1 MTLVHNPRLSAS
13 GRARR
18 FALLTST
25 ALVGVS
31 LNLATPALAQ
41 TLPIPTGLEVVAGSG
56 EWNNGGAKITTPAAD
71 LRTVDL
77 LAKSRI
83 IDFTSFNIDNA
94 TVNYISTGGGANL
107 VAANRVVGSGAS
119 TITSTGKITADP
131 NISVWLINQ
140 DGITFNGTATLTSG
154 SLMLSTLGFTSTVNP
169 AFRTAFE
176 TTANTAAI
184 SFSGSSTNPITIGG
198 AGLSVSGSIVVVGQ
212 DITNNA
218 SVTSTGGSVVMI
230 AGSDVTFTA
239 GFGNPLSFTVNAGT
253 DLGQAAVNINKNVTG
268 QSVLIAGG
276 LKTNLTAALLNVD
289 ANAKLTAS
297 VAGGTVT
304 LATATTTVGTNTAT
318 ITNGT
323 NAAPSILVN
332 GSLAATGSSAD
343 VIVNSAAGV
352 TLANAVT
359 AGRDFKAT
367 GTTVTLGAAA
377 TTVNQS
383 AGRNVTINATTDD
396 ITGLGTLSLKSDTGG
411 TGAADLVLK
420 ADAGEVDFGAN
431 TLLQAGLTG
440 ADPLKRSMVRVTSGP
455 AITLGDV
462 IASGLVSGAG
472 TALEAADAIT
482 TGDVTVDQAL
492 TITSTGGSISTGKL
506 SVGNADAAV
515 LLSAAG
521 ADSDIFAS
529 DTIATNG
536 GNVLLSAENDIS
548 IGDVTTVLAGP
559 GTPTGSIGLLAGG
572 AITGGKLNAGVD
584 IAARAGAGVDIAK
597 AFAGDD
603 IDLTALSGTLTLD
616 SSTAKG
622 TGAVDTRV
630 TLTGTAGASGSLDV
644 VSGEDT
650 QLGESTIRLR
660 SAAGDITSGTG
671 LSALAGDVLVNASQD
686 VSLVSANAT
695 GGSVAVRAGRDVTQA
710 TSLTSNSEDVTVGA
724 GRNATLGTVKALDDI
739 DLTITGSLNFTKLTL
754 TGGTDGTRFADVTS
768 GSAGAVAGLSFT
780 TPDAAALAG
789 ANVVRIKA
797 GSVGTPGTASNAL
810 IVKDAAGNPASGAFS
825 FTADQGDIR
834 IGTATADGNI
844 GVTATLGS
852 VTGLADGY
860 AAPTGGEIAAGTH
873 KVLLDVG
880 SGSFGAITAST
891 LTQLT
896 TPTILRA
903 RSITADAINL
913 VAINTLDLGTVRTAG
928 TLTLRTTGGTAATGT
943 TLEIN
948 APATKLAEGFGAAT
962 LTAKP
967 ADALITVNAVQGI
980 AQLGTLTAGTG
991 ADLDPATGAAGQ
1003 ITVNARA
1010 LTIATAIAKDGGIT
1024 ATASDG
1030 LLQVGTGTAKQLIAL
1045 TKQNLD
1051 GISTGT
1057 DTTTDLLRA
1066 TNLTSTA
1073 GSIDLLSDTSVS
1085 VTTQAK
1091 AAIDL
1096 KISAAKDIGIT
1107 TGEATAGSLGLLAGG
1122 AITATTLTA
1131 GSDIAVQGGTS
1142 GALLP
1147 TNVTI
1152 TSATAGD
1159 DIDVAALNGDLTLDN
1174 GLSNNSPGTRGTSV
1188 SFGTPGAAGSITV
1201 ASGGET
1207 QLGESTIRLRSAA
1220 GDIASATSL
1229 STTAGDVLVNA
1240 SNDVSLAAVT
1250 ATGGSVAVRA
1260 GRDVTQATSLTSNS
1274 EDVTVGAGRNAT
1286 LGTVKALDDIDLT
1299 ITGSLN
1305 FTKLTLTGGTDGTR
1319 FADVTSGSAGA
1330 VAGLSFTTPDAA
1342 ALAGANVVRIKAG
1355 SVGTPGTASNAL
1367 IVKDAA
1373 GNPASGA
1380 FSFTADQGDIRIGTA
1395 TADGNIGVTAT
1406 LGSVTGLAD
1415 GYAAPTGGEI
1425 AAGTHKVLLD
1435 VGSGSFGAITA
1446 STLTQLTTPTIL
1458 RARSITADAINLVAI
1473 NTLDLGTV
1481 RTAGTLTLRTTGG
1494 TAATGTT
1501 LEINAPAT
1509 KLAEGFGAATLTAK
1523 PADALITVNA
1533 VQGIAQLGTLT
1544 AGTGADLDPATG
1556 AAGQIT
1562 VNARALTIATAI
1574 AKDGGI
1580 TATASDGLLQVG
1592 TGTAKQLIA
1601 LTKQNLDGIS
1611 TGTDTT
1617 TDLLRATNLTST
1629 AGSIDLL
1636 SDTSVSVTTQ
1646 AKAAID
1652 LKISAAKDIGITTGE
1667 ATAGSLGLL
1676 AGGAITATTLTA
1688 GSDIA
1693 VQGGTS
1699 GALLPTNVTITSAT
1713 AGDDIDV
1720 AALNGDLTL
1729 DNGLS
1734 NNSPGTRGT
1743 SVSFGTPGAA
1753 GSITVASGGETQ
1765 LGESTIRLR
1774 SAAGDIASA
1783 TSLSTTAG
1791 DVLVNASNDVSL
1803 AAVTATGGSVAVR
1816 AGRDVT
1822 QATSL
1827 TSNSEDVTVG
1837 AGRNATLGTVKALD
1851 DIDLTI
1857 TGSLNFT
1864 KLTLTGGTD
1873 GTRFADV
1880 TSGSAGAVA
1889 GLSFTT
1895 PDAAALA
1902 GANVVR
1908 IKAGSVGTPG
1918 AASNALIAGDVNSGT
1933 FTANAAAGDIRLRN
1947 ITATGN
1953 LSAAATLGSVTGV
1966 ADGYTPTSASNI
1978 VDANGKTVLIDVGSG
1993 AFGTI
1998 NGGLVKTVT
2007 SGATELRINKV
2018 NAGTIDLA
2026 ASNTLDVG
2034 TIIASGQV
2042 DLATTGG
2049 TAATDTA
2056 LEITNPPA
2064 KLAEGFGA
2072 AVLTAKPADA
2082 LITVNAVQGIAQLG
2096 TLTAGTGADPD
2107 PATGAAGQITVNAR
2121 ALTIATAIAKDGGIT
2136 ATASDGLLQ
2145 VGTGTAK
2152 QLIALTK
2159 QNLDGTSTGSDT
2171 TTDLLRA
2178 TNLTSTA
2185 GSIQLLSDTSI
2196 DVTTQAQA
2204 AIDLK
2209 ISVAKAIGI
2218 TTGVATTGSIGM
2230 LAGGAVSATTLI
2242 AGTDIGIQGGTSG
2255 ASPATN
2261 VTITS
2266 ATAGDDIDVAALN
2279 GNLSLTVANAKGT
2292 GPRGSRVRLAGL
2304 PGTSA
2309 LVEVVSGEVDDELG
2323 KSTVRLRSATGDVTS
2338 ATNLTAADG
2347 NIIAT
2352 AFRDV
2357 SITKGSATGGNIFG
2371 SAGRDANLVTGN
2383 ASGSIGLLAGGAVTG
2398 TALVAGVDIRAQG
2411 GTAGALPSTP
2421 VAITSATAGDDIDLV
2436 AINGDVSLATG
2447 LSKNTP
2453 GARET
2458 SVTFGTPGAAGSVAV
2473 ASGEDAAL
2481 SQSTISLRSVTGDV
2495 LSTTNLSTTGGDIIA
2510 TAFRDVSITRAS
2522 ATGGNIFGSAG
2533 RDASLVTGNASG
2545 SIGLLAGATVTGGT
2559 LNAGVDIAALGGTG
2573 VSITS
2578 GTAGDDID
2586 LQATTGNVS
2595 LTTGR
2600 STNAAGARGTSV
2612 TFGTPGAAGSVAVA
2626 SGEDAQLTAS
2636 TIRMRSVA
2644 GDVTSTANLSTADGD
2659 IIATAF
2665 RDVSITRGSATG
2677 GNIFGSA
2684 GRDATLVTGNASGS
2698 IGLLAGAT
2706 VTGGTLNAGVDIAAL
2721 GGTGVSIT
2729 SGAAGDDIDLQATT
2743 GNVSLTT
2750 GRSTN
2755 AAGARGTSVTFGSP
2769 GAAGSVRV
2777 DSGELAALLLSS
2789 INLRALSGDVV
2800 STTSLT
2806 TSAGDIAASASRDVR
2821 LTSATATG
2829 GNLFG
2834 SAGRDVNVATGN
2846 ATGSIGLLAANTVTG
2861 GTLIAG
2867 VDVAAKAGNGVTIT
2881 SATAGDDIDLLT
2893 DAGNI
2898 NLTTGLS
2905 NGVIASRGSSVSFAT
2920 PGAVGS
2926 VTVANS
2932 EPAELA
2938 LSTIRLRAATGN
2950 VTSTNSLATSR
2961 GNIVATASRDITLA
2975 TASATGGNLL
2985 ASAGRNVGVTTGN
2998 ATGSV
3003 GLLAGGTVTA
3013 GTLGAGVDVA
3023 AKAGTG
3029 IAITSATAGDD
3040 IDLLADTGTV
3050 SLASGLSNGLAGA
3063 RGTSVTFGTPGA
3075 VGSVGVASGEDSQ
3088 LAKSTIRLRA
3098 AAGDVTSATSLTTTD
3113 GDVTAAASRDITFA
3127 TARAT
3132 GGNLLASAGR
3142 NVGVTTGNA
3151 TGSIGLLAGGTVTAG
3166 TLGAGVDVAAKAGT
3180 GIAITSATAGDDI
3193 DLLANAGGVS
3203 LATGLSN
3210 GLAGA
3215 RGTSVTF
3222 GTPGAVG
3229 SVAVASG
3236 EDSQLAK
3243 STIRLRAAAG
3253 DVTSAT
3259 SLTTTDGDVIANAA
3273 LKVTL
3278 GKVNA
3283 AGGSVAALTGSEFR
3297 ADTITASEDVAVATK
3312 GNLTVTTSLAAGDD
3326 ISLSAVDTVTIG
3338 SGGASIKGTATGANT
3353 RSAKLTLSDA
3363 GKLPGVQFGAET
3375 GTTGN
3380 AITVEGSDVAINGTI
3395 NALTGTILLRN
3406 TGTGSVSVG
3415 DVDSGSTAK
3424 FKVDNAEFGRL
3435 AAGNVIV
3442 DSGNKA
3448 LEIGTLD
3455 VSEATGKVATR
3466 LLGTGSEIK
3475 ITGVVTVKGT
3485 GARTLQ
3491 IGGQVGDPG
3500 KADTLASQ
3508 ILMVTNGAKQPKI
3521 LGPSATIDLRG
3532 EKILFGT
3539 QALST
3544 NILGNSDAEIALKV
3558 ASADS
3563 LIYTDFTALPVG
3575 VFMTAKDMKISY
3587 KNFAVFQNTRVSSSN
3602 GVEINSTANGLPNQS
3617 ELALQLFSTGDSP
3630 AANSFAM
3637 FGVVNN
3643 FRLNTAALLTNKVIQ
3658 LSEPKDTS
3666 NTSRIN
3672 RSNSRINGC
3681 VIGAPDK
3688 GCLTTDVAQPKFNFY
3703 DERKVALFDAD
3714 NSATIAVSPLI
3725 GRGNDGLIV
3734 DVANAPVDIDSIEC
3748 RPDDSTCTANKGN

>member
-31 LNLATPALAQ
+31 LNLAAPALAQ
-41 TLPIPTGLEVVAGSG
+41 TLPIPTGLEVIAGSG

-83 IDFTSFNIDNA
+83 IDFTSYNIDSA

-176 TTANTAAI
+176 TTANTSAI

-239 GFGNPLSFTVNAGT
+239 GLGNPLSFTVNAGT

-377 TTVNQS
+377 TTVSQS

-396 ITGLGTLSLKSDTGG
+396 IIGLGTLSLKSDTGG

-440 ADPLKRSMVRVTSGP
+440 ADPLKRSVVRITSGP

-492 TITSTGGSISTGKL
+492 TMTSTGGSISTGKL
-506 SVGNADAAV
+506 TVGNANAAV

-521 ADSDIFAS
+521 ADSDISAS

-584 IAARAGAGVDIAK
+584 IAARAGAGVDIAR
-597 AFAGDD
+597 AIAGDD
-603 IDLTALSGTLTLD
+603 IDLVALSGTLTLD

-630 TLTGTAGASGSLDV
+630 TLAGTAGASGSLDV
-644 VSGEDT
+644 VSGEDA

-671 LSALAGDVLVNASQD
+671 LSALAGDVLVNASRD

-710 TSLTSNSEDVTVGA
+710 NTLTSNDEDVTVGA

-739 DLTITGSLNFTKLTL
+739 DLDITGSLNFTKLTL

-780 TPDAAALAG
+780 TPDDPALAG

-797 GSVGTPGTASNAL
+797 GSVGTPGAASNAL

-891 LTQLT
+891 LTQIT

-928 TLTLRTTGGTAATGT
+928 TLTLQTTGGTAATGT

-948 APATKLAEGFGAAT
+948 APVTKLAEGFGAAT

-991 ADLDPATGAAGQ
+991 ADPDPATGAAGQ

-1010 LTIATAIAKDGGIT
+1010 LTIATAIAKDGGIS

-1051 GISTGT
+1051 GTSTGS

-1066 TNLTSTA
+1066 ANLTSTA
-1073 GSIDLLSDTSVS
+1073 GSIDLLSETSVS

-1174 GLSNNSPGTRGTSV
+1174 GLSNNSPGARGTSV

-1201 ASGGET
+1201 ASGGEA

-1240 SNDVSLAAVT
+1240 SNDVSLTAVT
-1250 ATGGSVAVRA
+1250 ATGGSVVVRA
-1260 GRDVTQATSLTSNS
+1260 GRDVTQANTLTSND

-1286 LGTVKALDDIDLT
+1286 LGTVKALDDIDLD

-1305 FTKLTLTGGTDGTR
+1305 FTKLSLTGGTDGTR
-1319 FADVTSGSAGA
+1319 FADVTTGSAGA

-1342 ALAGANVVRIKAG
+1342 AL
-1355 SVGTPGTASNAL
+1355 TA
-1367 IVKDAA
+1367 
-1373 GNPASGA
+1373 
-1380 FSFTADQGDIRIGTA
+1380 
-1395 TADGNIGVTAT
+1395 
-1406 LGSVTGLAD
+1406 
-1415 GYAAPTGGEI
+1415 
-1425 AAGTHKVLLD
+1425 
-1435 VGSGSFGAITA
+1435 
-1446 STLTQLTTPTIL
+1446 
-1458 RARSITADAINLVAI
+1458 
-1473 NTLDLGTV
+1473 
-1481 RTAGTLTLRTTGG
+1481 
-1494 TAATGTT
+1494 
-1501 LEINAPAT
+1501 
-1509 KLAEGFGAATLTAK
+1509 
-1523 PADALITVNA
+1523 
-1533 VQGIAQLGTLT
+1533 
-1544 AGTGADLDPATG
+1544 
-1556 AAGQIT
+1556 
-1562 VNARALTIATAI
+1562 
-1574 AKDGGI
+1574 
-1580 TATASDGLLQVG
+1580 
-1592 TGTAKQLIA
+1592 
-1601 LTKQNLDGIS
+1601 
-1611 TGTDTT
+1611 
-1617 TDLLRATNLTST
+1617 
-1629 AGSIDLL
+1629 
-1636 SDTSVSVTTQ
+1636 
-1646 AKAAID
+1646 
-1652 LKISAAKDIGITTGE
+1652 
-1667 ATAGSLGLL
+1667 
-1676 AGGAITATTLTA
+1676 
-1688 GSDIA
+1688 
-1693 VQGGTS
+1693 
-1699 GALLPTNVTITSAT
+1699 
-1713 AGDDIDV
+1713 
-1720 AALNGDLTL
+1720 
-1729 DNGLS
+1729 
-1734 NNSPGTRGT
+1734 
-1743 SVSFGTPGAA
+1743 
-1753 GSITVASGGETQ
+1753 
-1765 LGESTIRLR
+1765 
-1774 SAAGDIASA
+1774 
-1783 TSLSTTAG
+1783 
-1791 DVLVNASNDVSL
+1791 
-1803 AAVTATGGSVAVR
+1803 
-1816 AGRDVT
+1816 
-1822 QATSL
+1822 
-1827 TSNSEDVTVG
+1827 
-1837 AGRNATLGTVKALD
+1837 
-1851 DIDLTI
+1851 
-1857 TGSLNFT
+1857 
-1864 KLTLTGGTD
+1864 
-1873 GTRFADV
+1873 
-1880 TSGSAGAVA
+1880 
-1889 GLSFTT
+1889 
-1895 PDAAALA
+1895 
-1902 GANVVR
+1902 ANVVR

-1933 FTANAAAGDIRLRN
+1933 FTANADAGDIRLRN
-1947 ITATGN
+1947 ITAAGN
-1953 LSAAATLGSVTGV
+1953 LSATATLGSVTGV

-2007 SGATELRINKV
+2007 SGATVLRINKV

-2049 TAATDTA
+2049 TAATGTT
-2056 LEITNPPA
+2056 LEINAPA
-2064 KLAEGFGA
+2064 TKLAEGFGA
-2072 AVLTAKPADA
+2072 ATLTAKPADA

-2121 ALTIATAIAKDGGIT
+2121 ALTIATAIAKDGGIS

-2171 TTDLLRA
+2171 TTDLLRVA
-2178 TNLTSTA
+2178 NLTSTA
-2185 GSIQLLSDTSI
+2185 GSIQLLSDTSA
-2196 DVTTQAQA
+2196 DVTTQALA

-2209 ISVAKAIGI
+2209 ISAAKAIGI
-2218 TTGVATTGSIGM
+2218 ATGVATTGSIGM
-2230 LAGGAVSATTLI
+2230 LAGGSVSATTLI
-2242 AGTDIGIQGGTSG
+2242 SGTDIGIQGGTSG

-2266 ATAGDDIDVAALN
+2266 ATAGDDVDVAALN
-2279 GNLSLTVANAKGT
+2279 GNLSLTIANAKGT

-2309 LVEVVSGEVDDELG
+2309 LVEVVSGEVDGELG
-2323 KSTVRLRSATGDVTS
+2323 TSTIRLRSATGDVTS

-2347 NIIAT
+2347 TIIAT

-2383 ASGSIGLLAGGAVTG
+2383 ASGSIGLLAGGAITG
-2398 TALVAGVDIRAQG
+2398 TTLVAGVDIRAQG
-2411 GTAGALPSTP
+2411 GTAGALTP
-2421 VAITSATAGDDIDLV
+2421 TPITITSATAGDDIDLV
-2436 AINGDVSLATG
+2436 AINGDVNLATG
-2447 LSKNTP
+2447 LSKNTS
-2453 GARET
+2453 GARGT

-2473 ASGEDAAL
+2473 ASSENAAL
-2481 SQSTISLRSVTGDV
+2481 GQSTISLRSVTGDV
-2495 LSTTNLSTTGGDIIA
+2495 ISTTNLSTTDGDIIA
-2510 TAFRDVSITRAS
+2510 TAFRDVSITRGS
-2522 ATGGNIFGSAG
+2522 ATGGNILGSAG

-2545 SIGLLAGATVTGGT
+2545 SIGLLAGATATGGT
-2559 LNAGVDIAALGGTG
+2559 LNAGVDIAALAGTG

-2595 LTTGR
+2595 LITGR

-2644 GDVTSTANLSTADGD
+2644 GDVLSTTNLSTADGD

-2677 GNIFGSA
+2677 GNILGSA

-2706 VTGGTLNAGVDIAAL
+2706 ATGGTLNAGVDIAAL
-2721 GGTGVSIT
+2721 AGTGVSIT
-2729 SGAAGDDIDLQATT
+2729 SGTAGDDIDLQATT
-2743 GNVSLTT
+2743 GNVSLIT

-2755 AAGARGTSVTFGSP
+2755 AAGSRGTSVTFGTP
-2769 GAAGSVRV
+2769 GAAGSVKV
-2777 DSGELAALLLSS
+2777 DSGEVAALLLSS

-2806 TSAGDIAASASRDVR
+2806 TSAGDIVASASRDVR

-2829 GNLFG
+2829 GNLLG

-2893 DAGNI
+2893 DAGDI

-2975 TASATGGNLL
+2975 TA
-2985 ASAGRNVGVTTGN
+2985 
-2998 ATGSV
+2998 
-3003 GLLAGGTVTA
+3003 
-3013 GTLGAGVDVA
+3013 
-3023 AKAGTG
+3023 
-3029 IAITSATAGDD
+3029 
-3040 IDLLADTGTV
+3040 
-3050 SLASGLSNGLAGA
+3050 
-3063 RGTSVTFGTPGA
+3063 
-3075 VGSVGVASGEDSQ
+3075 
-3088 LAKSTIRLRA
+3088 
-3098 AAGDVTSATSLTTTD
+3098 
-3113 GDVTAAASRDITFA
+3113 
-3127 TARAT
+3127 RAT

-3193 DLLANAGGVS
+3193 DLLANTGAVS
-3203 LATGLSN
+3203 LTTGLSN
-3210 GLAGA
+3210 GTASA

-3222 GTPGAVG
+3222 GTPGAVA
-3229 SVAVASG
+3229 SVGVASG

-3253 DVTSAT
+3253 DVTSTTSLTAADGDVTAAASRDITLATARATRGNLLASAGRNVGVTTGNASGSIGLLAGGTVTAGTLGAGVDVAAKAGTGIAITSATAGDDIDLLANAGAVSLATGLSNGTASARGTSVTFGTPGAVGSVGVASGEDSQFAKSTIRLRAAAGDVTSTTSLTAADGDVTAAASRDITLATARATGGNLLASAGRNVGVTTGNASGSIGLLAGGTVTAGTLGAGVDVAAKAGTGIAITSATAGDDIDLLANAGAVSLATGLSNGTASARGTSVTFGTPGAVASVGVASGEDSQLVKSTIRLRAAAGDVTSAT
-3259 SLTTTDGDVIANAA
+3259 SLTAADGDVIANAA

-3326 ISLSAVDTVTIG
+3326 ISLSAVDTVTVG

-3353 RSAKLTLSDA
+3353 RSATLTLSDA

-3380 AITVEGSDVAINGTI
+3380 TITVEGSDVAINGTI

-3415 DVDSGSTAK
+3415 DVASSSTAK
-3424 FKVDNAEFGRL
+3424 FKVDNTEFGRL
-3435 AAGNVIV
+3435 AAGSVIV
-3442 DSGNKA
+3442 DTGNKA

-3455 VSEATGKVATR
+3455 LSEATGKDATR
-3466 LLGTGSEIK
+3466 LLGTGNDIK

-3508 ILMVTNGAKQPKI
+3508 ILMVTDGAQPKI

-3539 QALST
+3539 AALHKD
-3544 NILGNSDAEIALKV
+3544 ILGNSDEAIALKV

-3575 VFMTAKDMKISY
+3575 VFMTAKSMKISY
-3587 KNFAVFQNTRVSSSN
+3587 KNFALFQNTRVSSSN

-3617 ELALQLFSTGDSP
+3617 DLALQLFSTGDSP

-3658 LSEPKDTS
+3658 LSEPADA
-3666 NTSRIN
+3666 NNISRVN